1 MISLLFAGGFFALL
15 LAGVFGAWVGFG
27 LGLDHAAAEGR
38 HRAGSPRPSAL
49 LELPRAGRL
58 PMVADP
64 FAVPVGAAE
73 YRLMTDPFDG
83 PPGRAE
89 RAAALNTPDWP
100 RPDLTDEQ
108 RAILAEHDP
117 DHPDL
122 KETPSAF
129 TRRMAA
135 TVDALV
141 KGYEERGNY
150 DRHLIQAR
158 R

>member
-73 YRLMTDPFDG
+73 RQLMYPSDQALVLELPESTFTDP
-83 PPGRAE
+83 
-89 RAAALNTPDWP
+89 
-100 RPDLTDEQ
+100 
-108 RAILAEHDP
+108 LAEPPESD
-117 DHPDL
+117 
-122 KETPSAF
+122 TAF
-129 TRRMAA
+129 TRRQAA
-135 TVDALV
+135 MVEAMIA
-141 KGYEERGNY
+141 EWEARGNY

-158 R
+158 H

>member
-64 FAVPVGAAE
+64 FAEPVGAAE
-73 YRLMTDPFDG
+73 YRLLTAPAEVWADRNAGRFDSAL
-83 PPGRAE
+83 PPGSGA
-89 RAAALNTPDWP
+89 
-100 RPDLTDEQ
+100 DLSGSAPGGT
-108 RAILAEHDP
+108 LAEPESD
-117 DHPDL
+117 
-122 KETPSAF
+122 TAF
-129 TRRMAA
+129 TRRQAA
-135 TVDALV
+135 MVEAMIA
-141 KGYEERGNY
+141 EWEAQGNY